1 MAGLIQQ
8 KLPVYFHIP
17 KCAGT
22 YVYNTSICMLREY
35 VSATYVI
42 VVTRGSD
49 ILFRFGATIKNT
61 LNEEKY
67 KQENRFRYSVDV
79 NDLDINDLNLLFV
92 EVCASSFSDYKNSIY
107 DKLPKNI
114 IPYEF
119 IILREPY
126 SLATSL
132 YNYLLSN
139 KSAHELA
146 HADFKYKKFE
156 DYLNCSELTGAWLP
170 RNLLNIVNTELVTEE
185 HYNKTCS
192 ILDNMLV
199 ADIPDT
205 TSTLLKVFE
214 HCYGLT
220 DKTAIDKLALNSR
233 NRNETNNKQ
242 PVPYSSLREDTK
254 RHFNNQTKWDRQI
267 YNKYAK
273 Y

>member
-35 VSATYVI
+35 VSPTYVI
-42 VVTRGSD
+42 IVTSGD
-49 ILFRFGATIKNT
+49 YTVYRFGATIKNT
-61 LNEEKY
+61 LNEDKY
-67 KQENRFRYSVDV
+67 TQEHRFRYSVDI

-92 EVCASSFSDYKNSIY
+92 EVCGRSFNDYNNSIY
-107 DKLPKNI
+107 DKLPKNV

-132 YNYLLSN
+132 YNYLLSD
-139 KSAHELA
+139 KSAHEKA
-146 HADFKYKKFE
+146 HADFKFKKFE
-156 DYLNCSELTGAWLP
+156 DYLNSNKLEGSWLP
-170 RNLLNIVNTELVTEE
+170 RMFLNIVNTELVTAE
-185 HYNKTCS
+185 HVSKTCS

>member
-35 VSATYVI
+35 VSPTYVI
-42 VVTRGSD
+42 IVTRGD
-49 ILFRFGATIKNT
+49 EILYRFGATIKNT

-67 KQENRFRYSVDV
+67 KQENRFRYSVDI

-92 EVCASSFSDYKNSIY
+92 EVCARSFHDYKNSIY
-107 DKLPKNI
+107 NKLPEDV

-132 YNYLLSN
+132 YNYLSSD
-139 KSAHELA
+139 KSAHELS
-146 HADFKYKKFE
+146 HADFKFKAFE
-156 DYLNCSELTGAWLP
+156 DYINSTKLEGSWLP
-170 RNLLNIVNTELVTEE
+170 RKFFNIVNTELVTEE
-185 HYNKTCS
+185 HVNKTCS

-205 TSTLLKVFE
+205 TSTIFKVFE

-220 DKTAIDKLALNSR
+220 DKNAIGKLSLNDI
-233 NRNETNNKQ
+233 NRNETKNKQ
-242 PVPYSSLREDTK
+242 LIPYSSLREDTK
-254 RHFNNQTKWDRQI
+254 WHFNNHTRWDRFI
-267 YNKYAK
+267 FKKYTK
-273 Y
+273 I